1 MMTLREARAR
11 RVLTV
16 RDLAEAA
23 GVAPATVYRLE
34 HGRSIP
40 QFTVIRALSAAL
52 DVEPTEIAEFAAA
65 IEAAAVAD
73 RPGEEARR

>member
-16 RDLAEAA
+16 RGLAEVA

-34 HGRSIP
+34 HRRSAP
-40 QFTVIRALSAAL
+40 RFNVIRALSAAL

-73 RPGEEARR
+73 RSAEEAGR